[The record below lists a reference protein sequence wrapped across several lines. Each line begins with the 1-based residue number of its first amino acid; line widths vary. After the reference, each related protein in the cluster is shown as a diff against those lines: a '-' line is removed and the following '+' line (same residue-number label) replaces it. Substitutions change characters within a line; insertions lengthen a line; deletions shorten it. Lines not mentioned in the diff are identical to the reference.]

1 MNIYIKMDEELKE
14 NFLRYISV
22 LKNKMIT
29 EITVN
34 GENISLTEED
44 VIFIEGEIIKEN
56 KKVNKKDFANIY
68 PYLEDENKTIF

>member
-1 MNIYIKMDEELKE
+1 MNIYIKMDEDLKE

-44 VIFIEGEIIKEN
+44 IIFI
-56 KKVNKKDFANIY
+56 
-68 PYLEDENKTIF
+68 